1 MPATATPRSAAI
13 TLVAPGGIRAALQR
27 LIPVFEQQS
36 GHKVT
41 PTFTSGGS
49 AKAKTVEGELFDVPI
64 VQPPL
69 DSVLASGHVVAESET
84 PLATVSVVVAVRSGI
99 PKPDISSGEAVK
111 RLLLAAQSVACPSA
125 ARGAACGVS
134 FDATLAKLG
143 ITEAM
148 ATKMKA
154 APGGWG
160 AIEMLGR
167 GEVEVGIT
175 FASEIDP
182 DPNVELLGPLPRDI
196 SIPTGFVAFVNTRSK
211 EPDAAAALI
220 RFLSSPAAAKTF
232 EECGMV
238 PGSLARSR

>member
-1 MPATATPRSAAI
+1 MSADARRQAEI
-13 TLVAPGGIRAALQR
+13 TLVAPGGIRAALQQ
-27 LIPVFEQQS
+27 LIPAFERQT

-41 PTFTSGGS
+41 PTFISGGA
-49 AKAKTVEGELFDVPI
+49 AKAKTVDGEMFDVPI

-69 DSVLASGHVVAESET
+69 DTVIASGNVRTASET
-84 PLATVSVVVAVRSGI
+84 PLATVSVVVAIRAGL
-99 PKPDISSGEAVK
+99 PPPDISSGEAVK
-111 RLLLAAQSVACPSA
+111 RLLLGAQSVACPSA

-134 FDATLAKLG
+134 FDATLATLG

-148 ATKMKA
+148 ALKMRA

-182 DPNVELLGPLPRDI
+182 DPNVQLLGPLPRAI
-196 SIPTGFVAFVNTRSK
+196 STPTGFVAFVHARSQ
-211 EPDAAAALI
+211 EPDAAAALVA
-220 RFLSSPAAAKTF
+220 FLSAPAAAKTF
-232 EECGMV
+232 EDCGMV
-238 PGSLARSR
+238 PSPRP